1 MANAEKV
8 GGENRVDALMRVQM
22 DDRDW
27 MEVRRN
33 GETKRIAQRV
43 GVCVCVGNTPA
54 TKGARAIQATIQF
67 SLTTREKRE
76 NSLIQLRRC
85 KLYFLTISYS
95 KTAVHLQN

>member
-1 MANAEKV
+1 MASAEKI
-8 GGENRVDALMRVQM
+8 GGKNRDDALTRVQM

-43 GVCVCVGNTPA
+43 GVCVCVCVGNTPA

-67 SLTTREKRE
+67 SLTTRENRE
-76 NSLIQLRRC
+76 NSLI
-85 KLYFLTISYS
+85 
-95 KTAVHLQN
+95 